1 MKSLGKITKG
11 KGEAQQQQ
19 DQNVFH
25 AQTSIPKGEAKSIL
39 VLSCVPSLLK
49 HPLINNARK
58 RLLCGDANMKKT
70 DVRPP
75 VIMLVLAISI
85 VVIAASGC
93 SRGPVAN
100 ANINTNTNVN
110 VNANPSGANINAS
123 TAPSTIAAKEPETYR
138 ATIVFTAQTEGGD
151 KAIGIPPLSAEVAKS
166 GNDRRLSFKL
176 PDGSDLVYLEK
187 AGVQYGI
194 APARKQYAELTPE
207 ATGFQLQ
214 KLMTPG
220 QVVAYLDRLKGIEFV
235 GEEPLAGRTALKY
248 RYAKTAETQ
257 TSAGEVKT
265 ESFVYVDKDTG
276 LPLRAE
282 LFSEA
287 TGNVQGVKG
296 AKIVAEMQN
305 IQTTVDPSL
314 FEIPAGMNKVP
325 EAQVRAQVNAVTN
338 TVAAV
343 LRTLLTNMNS
353 APPPPPASPTPTVS
367 PATSPSPAQ

>member
-1 MKSLGKITKG
+1 MK
-11 KGEAQQQQ
+11 
-19 DQNVFH
+19 N
-25 AQTSIPKGEAKSIL
+25 
-39 VLSCVPSLLK
+39 
-49 HPLINNARK
+49 
-58 RLLCGDANMKKT
+58 T
-70 DVRPP
+70 DVRLP
-75 VIMLVLAISI
+75 VLMLVLALSI
-85 VVIAASGC
+85 ALIGC
-93 SRGPVAN
+93 ARGPA
-100 ANINTNTNVN
+100 NTNSNLTSNVNVN
-110 VNANPSGANINAS
+110 VNANAAGSNINAS
-123 TAPSTIAAKEPETYR
+123 TAPSTIAAREPDTYK
-138 ATIVFTAQTEGGD
+138 ATLVFAAETEGGE
-151 KAIGIPPLSAEVAKS
+151 KTVGIPELSAEVAKNGS
-166 GNDRRLSFKL
+166 DRRLSFKL

-187 AGVQYGI
+187 GGVQYGI
-194 APARKQYAELTPE
+194 APARKQYAELTAE

-353 APPPPPASPTPTVS
+353 APPPPPASPTVS

>member
-1 MKSLGKITKG
+1 MK
-11 KGEAQQQQ
+11 
-19 DQNVFH
+19 N
-25 AQTSIPKGEAKSIL
+25 
-39 VLSCVPSLLK
+39 
-49 HPLINNARK
+49 
-58 RLLCGDANMKKT
+58 T

-93 SRGPVAN
+93 TRGPEAN

-110 VNANPSGANINAS
+110 VNANATGANINAS
-123 TAPSTIAAKEPETYR
+123 TAPSTIAAREPDSYR
-138 ATIVFTAQTEGGD
+138 ATLVFSAETEGGD
-151 KAIGIPPLSAEVAKS
+151 KAIGIPTLTAEVAKS
-166 GNDRRLSFKL
+166 GADRRLSFKL

-207 ATGFQLQ
+207 ATGFQIH

-220 QVVAYLDRLKGIEFV
+220 QLVSYLDKLKGIEFV
-235 GEEPLAGRTALKY
+235 GEEQQKGRTALKY
-248 RYAKTAETQ
+248 RYARTAQTQ

-265 ESFVYVDKDTG
+265 ESFIYVDKDTG

-282 LFSEA
+282 LFGEA
-287 TGNVQGVKG
+287 SGNVQGVKG
-296 AKIVAEMQN
+296 ASIVAEMQN

-325 EAQVRAQVNAVTN
+325 ESQVRAQVNAVTN

-343 LRTLLTNMNS
+343 LRTLLMNMNT
-353 APPPPPASPTPTVS
+353 APPPPPASPTAS
-367 PATSPSPAQ
+367 PATSPSPTQ

>member
-1 MKSLGKITKG
+1 MK
-11 KGEAQQQQ
+11 
-19 DQNVFH
+19 N
-25 AQTSIPKGEAKSIL
+25 
-39 VLSCVPSLLK
+39 
-49 HPLINNARK
+49 
-58 RLLCGDANMKKT
+58 T

-93 SRGPVAN
+93 ARGPAAN

-110 VNANPSGANINAS
+110 VNANATAANINAS
-123 TAPSTIAAKEPETYR
+123 TAPSTFAAKEPDSYR
-138 ATIVFTAQTEGGD
+138 ATLVFSAETEGGD
-151 KAIGIPPLSAEVAKS
+151 KAIGIPTLTAEVAKS
-166 GNDRRLSFKL
+166 GADRRLAFKL
-176 PDGSDLVYLEK
+176 PDGSDLIYLEK

-207 ATGFQLQ
+207 ATGFQIH

-235 GEEPLAGRTALKY
+235 GEEQQKGRTALKY
-248 RYAKTAETQ
+248 RYARTAQTQ

-265 ESFVYVDKDTG
+265 ESFIYVDKDTG

-282 LFSEA
+282 LFGEA
-287 TGNVQGVKG
+287 SGNVQGVKG
-296 AKIVAEMQN
+296 ATIVAEMQN
-305 IQTTVDPSL
+305 IQTTVDPTL
-314 FEIPAGMNKVP
+314 FEIPADMNKVP

-343 LRTLLTNMNS
+343 LRTLLMNMNS
-353 APPPPPASPTPTVS
+353 APPPPPSSPTAS
-367 PATSPSPAQ
+367 PATSPSPTQ